1 MKESRNQQSH
11 SSESTSIQRRQDGF
25 SGQTLLVVPE
35 PQQRLMGTHP
45 LLSGLHVTHAG
56 FFPRASGHFVNRP
69 DGCSEHVLIVCLRGS
84 GWAEAGGRR
93 QHLERGDV
101 VGLRANHGHLY
112 GASDEDPW
120 AIAWVHFTGSE
131 AVAWLEHATGRRA
144 PLANCHTPADRLDSL
159 GVDRIH
165 SSLAAGY
172 GLPELLDAA
181 AALRT
186 CLASVSRRRA
196 QNSTA
201 LSAQE
206 RVNGSIE
213 LIRKNWTKPYNL
225 PELAAAAGVSVTH
238 YTAIFRRQTGF
249 PPIDFLIRQ
258 RIQHGATL
266 LATTSNP
273 ISEIATEC
281 GFHDPYYFSRS
292 FARIMGSSPRSYRQT
307 HQSAMASKSGE
318 STKPT

>member
-1 MKESRNQQSH
+1 MKNIHRK
-11 SSESTSIQRRQDGF
+11 RDGF
-25 SGQTLLVVPE
+25 TGQTLLVVPD
-35 PQQRLMGTHP
+35 PQQRLMATHP

-56 FFPRASGHFVNRP
+56 FFPRAAGHFVNRKEGST
-69 DGCSEHVLIVCLRGS
+69 DHVLIVCLRGS

-101 VGLRANHGHLY
+101 VGLRANHPHVY
-112 GASDEDPW
+112 GATDEDPW

-131 AVAWLEHATGRRA
+131 AAAWLEHATGRRT
-144 PLANCHTPADRLDSL
+144 PLANCHTPAERLDSL

-181 AALRT
+181 AALRI
-186 CLASVSRRRA
+186 CLATVSRRRA

-206 RVNGSIE
+206 RVNASIE
-213 LIRKNWTKPYNL
+213 ILRENWML
-225 PELAAAAGVSVTH
+225 PHTLAELAAAAGVSVTH
-238 YTAIFRRQTGF
+238 YTAIFRRLTGF

-258 RIQHGATL
+258 RVQHGATL

-273 ISEIATEC
+273 IAEIATEC
-281 GFHDPYYFSRS
+281 GFNDPYYFSRS
-292 FARIMGSSPRSYRQT
+292 FTRVMGSSPRRYRQT
-307 HQSAMASKSGE
+307 HQTAMVV
-318 STKPT
+318 